1 MEIIRLFARLIDEE
15 TKVGIEA
22 QVAKDVIKLVLNSFK
37 GAKSLGIKLLQ
48 RSLGIGIKLHTNKTQ
63 KPPIVVMKLDLEKA
77 YDKVN

>member
-48 RSLGIGIKLHTNKTQ
+48 RSLGIKL
-63 KPPIVVMKLDLEKA
+63 V
-77 YDKVN
+77 